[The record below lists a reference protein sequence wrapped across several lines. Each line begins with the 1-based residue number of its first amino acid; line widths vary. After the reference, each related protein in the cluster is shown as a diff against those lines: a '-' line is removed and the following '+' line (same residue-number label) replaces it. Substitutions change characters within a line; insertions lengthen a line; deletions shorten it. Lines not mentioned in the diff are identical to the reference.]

1 MQRRRTPGGR
11 RTDPTRARPFRTP
24 AVYVVAPLAIIGCLI
39 LYVKLE
45 LTAILVLPGWGAIGL
60 LVYFLY
66 SRSRSHVGRGI
77 FDKMDEDNPPIYGVK
92 ED

>member
-1 MQRRRTPGGR
+1 M
-11 RTDPTRARPFRTP
+11 
-24 AVYVVAPLAIIGCLI
+24 I
-39 LYVKLE
+39 
-45 LTAILVLPGWGAIGL
+45 VLPVWGALGL
-60 LVYFLY
+60 LFYFLY